1 MNNHK
6 LVMIKIFIVSISLL
20 TYGDFSIMLKDDS
33 SSIGITAGSAP
44 WLQLCIFLAYI
55 AMPIIVLL
63 INNYVS
69 YTLLAGVFLLR
80 PIIELVGA
88 FPWTLSFHMVLA
100 PFYILAAFFSLILAV
115 ENISSKISGEI
126 FKLKWSQF

>member
-1 MNNHK
+1 MNSHK
-6 LVMIKIFIVSISLL
+6 LVMIKIFIVSLSLL
-20 TYGDFSIMLKDDS
+20 TYGDFSLMLKDDS

-80 PIIELVGA
+80 IMIEFMGI
-88 FPWTLSFHMVLA
+88 FPLPFGLHMLIA
-100 PFYILAAFFSLILAV
+100 PLYILAAFLSLILAV
-115 ENISSKISGEI
+115 ENLSSKIRGEI
-126 FKLKWSQF
+126 LRLRWSQF